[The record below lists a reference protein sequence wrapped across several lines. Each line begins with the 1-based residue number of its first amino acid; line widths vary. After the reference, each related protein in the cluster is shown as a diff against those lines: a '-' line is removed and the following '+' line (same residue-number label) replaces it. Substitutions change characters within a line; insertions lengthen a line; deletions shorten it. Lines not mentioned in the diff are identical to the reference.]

1 MENKSPDTVE
11 QVKTVPT
18 AKPLSRFDKFFG
30 ITARGS
36 SIKAE
41 IIAGIVTFLAMC
53 YILTV
58 NPTQFFWGGKFVPNP
73 EFVAGGDLPELIPTY
88 TATDNPYWTSVFI
101 ATAFGAIVG
110 TLLMAFLAKLPLAQA
125 PGMGLNSL
133 VGSIIGGGVGFGS
146 YYFSFSLANAMFM
159 VLISGILFLLLS
171 LITIKGVSLRQK
183 IFEGIPAAIR
193 TAIPVGIGLFIA
205 YIGFQNAGFIITNQY
220 TQVGVLDFSN
230 WETQVVNWGSSLA
243 VTPANGLVLLSGLF
257 VIAILDHL
265 KVKGAVIIGILA
277 ATIVGIPLNVTNV
290 AVILGNEPGITWKFW
305 ENFANYFSGENGV
318 FGIAVT
324 EGWNLP
330 AGSIMTVVM
339 LIITMCMIDMFDTM
353 GTCVGCCSAAGLLD
367 EKGVPLNYD
376 KIMYSDSIA
385 TCAGSLFGT
394 STVTTFVESGAGI
407 ATGGRTGLTAL
418 TTAVMFFL
426 AIFALPLFA
435 MIPSA
440 AAASALVY
448 VGVLMMKNI
457 KNVDFSDIRTAV
469 PAFLAIAIM
478 PLGYSITKGIGWAIL
493 SFVVISIFC
502 YIVDAIKYAINK
514 KDKPVWNVSIVT
526 IIVAVLFII
535 YFFVPTIIK

>member
-1 MENKSPDTVE
+1 
-11 QVKTVPT
+11 
-18 AKPLSRFDKFFG
+18 
-30 ITARGS
+30 
-36 SIKAE
+36 
-41 IIAGIVTFLAMC
+41 
-53 YILTV
+53 
-58 NPTQFFWGGKFVPNP
+58 
-73 EFVAGGDLPELIPTY
+73 
-88 TATDNPYWTSVFI
+88 
-101 ATAFGAIVG
+101 
-110 TLLMAFLAKLPLAQA
+110 
-125 PGMGLNSL
+125 
-133 VGSIIGGGVGFGS
+133 
-146 YYFSFSLANAMFM
+146 
-159 VLISGILFLLLS
+159 
-171 LITIKGVSLRQK
+171 
-183 IFEGIPAAIR
+183 
-193 TAIPVGIGLFIA
+193 
-205 YIGFQNAGFIITNQY
+205 
-220 TQVGVLDFSN
+220 
-230 WETQVVNWGSSLA
+230 
-243 VTPANGLVLLSGLF
+243 
-257 VIAILDHL
+257 
-265 KVKGAVIIGILA
+265 
-277 ATIVGIPLNVTNV
+277 
-290 AVILGNEPGITWKFW
+290 
-305 ENFANYFSGENGV
+305 
-318 FGIAVT
+318 
-324 EGWNLP
+324 
-330 AGSIMTVVM
+330 
-339 LIITMCMIDMFDTM
+339 M

-418 TTAVMFFL
+418 TTAIMFFL